1 MAMDQYIPIESYR
14 YNLLGDEHP
23 FTSDFDVH
31 QGYRVFDPSPYQ
43 FDPWPHAISQ
53 DVSRCDSRSM
63 PMWVV
68 GFQLDFQAV
77 VHKP

>member
-31 QGYRVFDPSPYQ
+31 QGYRVFDPPPYQ
-43 FDPWPHAISQ
+43 FDP
-53 DVSRCDSRSM
+53 
-63 PMWVV
+63 
-68 GFQLDFQAV
+68 
-77 VHKP
+77 